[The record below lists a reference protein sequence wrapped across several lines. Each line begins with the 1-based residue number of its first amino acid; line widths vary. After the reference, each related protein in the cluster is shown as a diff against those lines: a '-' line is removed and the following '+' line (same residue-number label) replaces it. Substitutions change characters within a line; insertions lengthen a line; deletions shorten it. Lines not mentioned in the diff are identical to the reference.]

1 MKVLKRYIK
10 EFLSESD
17 KSCWPER
24 ITMPI
29 GNQGDIRKSLEYF
42 YRMHI
47 HYEPDYEYY
56 KSVGEDISRV
66 DFSRLVKRKNPPIK
80 KEIGNIGGNSVVR
93 FSGGFIGEE
102 AFIFVVDSED
112 NPLTYVA
119 LEPFR
124 DGLCVGNVRH
134 LSGSGYYVTDVYAS
148 IAKDCGVLYSDTK
161 QTVGGEGIWRA
172 MMKFSD
178 KLGLE
183 VFEPCEE
190 NDCRWMCRVKAK

>member
-1 MKVLKRYIK
+1 MKLLESYIK
-10 EFLSESD
+10 EFLKEE
-17 KSCWPER
+17 CWPER
-24 ITMPI
+24 IIMPI
-29 GNQGDIRKSLEYF
+29 GSQEDIRKSLEYF
-42 YRMHI
+42 YRMHTN
-47 HYEPDYEYY
+47 YESDYEYY
-56 KSVGEDISRV
+56 KSVGEDINRV
-66 DFSRLVKRKNPPIK
+66 DFRQLEKRKNPPVK
-80 KEIGNIGGNSVVR
+80 SEIGNVGGNSVFM

-102 AFIFVVDSED
+102 AFIFVIDSKD

-124 DGLCVGNVRH
+124 MGLCVGNVRH

-148 IAKDCGVLYSDTK
+148 IAKDCGVLYSDVK
-161 QTVGGEGIWRA
+161 QTEGGEGIWRA

-190 NDCRWMCRVKAK
+190 NDCRWMCRAK

>member
-1 MKVLKRYIK
+1 MKLLESYIK
-10 EFLSESD
+10 EFLKEE
-17 KSCWPER
+17 CWPER
-24 ITMPI
+24 IIMPI
-29 GNQGDIRKSLEYF
+29 GSQEDIRKSLEYF

-47 HYEPDYEYY
+47 HYEPDYMYY

-80 KEIGNIGGNSVVR
+80 KEIGNIGGNKVLR

-102 AFIFVVDSED
+102 SFIFVVDSQD

-119 LEPFR
+119 SEPFR
-124 DGLCVGNVRH
+124 EGLAIGNVRH

-148 IAKDCGVLYSDTK
+148 IAKDCGVLYSDVK

-172 MMKFSD
+172 MMKYSD

-190 NDCRWMCRVKAK
+190 NDCRWMCRA

>member
-1 MKVLKRYIK
+1 MRLLERYIK
-10 EFLSESD
+10 EFLKEE
-17 KSCWPER
+17 CWPER
-24 ITMPI
+24 IDMPI
-29 GNQGDIRKSLEYF
+29 EGQDDIRKSLEYF

-102 AFIFVVDSED
+102 AFIFVVDRQD

-119 LEPFR
+119 SEPFR
-124 DGLCVGNVRH
+124 EGLAVGNVRH
-134 LSGSGYYVTDVYAS
+134 LSGNGYYVTDVYAS
-148 IAKDCGVLYSDTK
+148 IAKDCGVLYSDVK
-161 QTVGGEGIWRA
+161 QTMGGEGIWRA
-172 MMKFSD
+172 MMKYSD

-183 VFEPCEE
+183 VFEPSEE
-190 NDCRWMCRVKAK
+190 NDCRWMCRAR

>member
-1 MKVLKRYIK
+1 MKLLENYIK
-10 EFLSESD
+10 EFLKEE
-17 KSCWPER
+17 CWPER
-24 ITMPI
+24 IEMPI
-29 GNQGDIRKSLEYF
+29 GSQEDIKKSLEYF
-42 YRMHI
+42 YRWHLN
-47 HYEPDYEYY
+47 YEPDYEYY
-56 KSVGEDISRV
+56 KSVGEDINNI
-66 DFSRLVKRKNPPIK
+66 DFSRLKKRKNPPIR
-80 KEIGNIGGNSVVR
+80 KEIGNISGNSVVR

-102 AFIFVVDSED
+102 SFIFVVDSQD

-119 LEPFR
+119 SEPFR
-124 DGLCVGNVRH
+124 EGLAIGNVRH

-148 IAKDCGVLYSDTK
+148 IVKDCGVLYSDTK

-190 NDCRWMCRVKAK
+190 NDCRWMCRAK

>member
-1 MKVLKRYIK
+1 MRLLERYIK
-10 EFLSESD
+10 DFLKEE
-17 KSCWPER
+17 CWPER
-24 ITMPI
+24 IEMPI
-29 GNQGDIRKSLEYF
+29 KGQDDIRNSLEYY

-47 HYEPDYEYY
+47 YYEPDYEYY

-66 DFSRLVKRKNPPIK
+66 DFSRLVKRKNPPEK
-80 KEIGNIGGNSVVR
+80 TEIGSIGGGNKVLR
-93 FSGGFIGEE
+93 FSGGWLGKESFILV
-102 AFIFVVDSED
+102 IDSQD

-119 LEPFR
+119 LAPFR
-124 DGLCVGNVRH
+124 EGLCVGNVRH

-148 IAKDCGVLYSDTK
+148 IAKDCGVLYSDVK

-183 VFEPCEE
+183 VFEPSEE
-190 NDCRWMCRVKAK
+190 NDCRWMCRAK

>member
-1 MKVLKRYIK
+1 MKLLESYIK
-10 EFLSESD
+10 EFLKEA
-17 KSCWPER
+17 CWPER
-24 ITMPI
+24 IEMPI
-29 GNQGDIRKSLEYF
+29 GSQEDIKKELEYF

-47 HYEPDYEYY
+47 YYESGYAYY
-56 KSVGEDISRV
+56 VSVGKDISKV
-66 DFSRLVKRKNPPIK
+66 DFGRLVKRENPPIR
-80 KEIGNIGGNSVVR
+80 KEIGNINGNSVLR

-102 AFIFVVDSED
+102 SFIFVVDSQD

-119 LEPFR
+119 SEPFR
-124 DGLCVGNVRH
+124 EGLAIGNVRH

-178 KLGLE
+178 ELGLE

-190 NDCRWMCRVKAK
+190 NDCRWMCRAR